1 MSFTEQGVAMLSS
14 VLRSPTAIKV
24 NVQIMRVFVQMRSLS
39 IEAENIKL
47 DIVSFPIFRA
57 IQN

>member
-39 IEAENIKL
+39 IVAENIKL
-47 DIVSFPIFRA
+47 ES
-57 IQN
+57 